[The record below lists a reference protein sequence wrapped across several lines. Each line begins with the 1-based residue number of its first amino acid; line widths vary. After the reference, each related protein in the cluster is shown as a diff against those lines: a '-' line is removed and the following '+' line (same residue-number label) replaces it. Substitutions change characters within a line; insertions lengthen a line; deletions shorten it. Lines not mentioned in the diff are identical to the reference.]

1 MAYSKIQSFWRSNEA
16 ASAAPSSFNTMFLFL
31 RPRVKGRRSF
41 TLSIDS
47 SASSSNCSC
56 SSSNEGRLIG
66 QSSVKK
72 AISVDGFFRVVG
84 KDGLFVGLETRR
96 ASNEKILKILSK
108 RKGPLRRKMLFMSN
122 KIKSIILLNV
132 ITVIYGMFSI
142 VSVTTD

>member
-1 MAYSKIQSFWRSNEA
+1 M
-16 ASAAPSSFNTMFLFL
+16 
-31 RPRVKGRRSF
+31 
-41 TLSIDS
+41 
-47 SASSSNCSC
+47 
-56 SSSNEGRLIG
+56 IG

-96 ASNEKILKILSK
+96 ASNEKILKMLSK